1 MLVQYYKN
9 EEIILIYN
17 SRITNEEIYKKGNSG
32 DQNICTYDMGQ
43 ICLSNYLADIP
54 VLHSGERITLA
65 ATLEEEWRR
74 H

>member
-1 MLVQYYKN
+1 LLVQYYKN
-9 EEIILIYN
+9 KEIILQY

-43 ICLSNYLADIP
+43 ICLSNYPADIP
-54 VLHSGERITLA
+54 VMHSGERITLA
-65 ATLEEEWRR
+65 ATLEEEWQR